1 MLKTHQCKY
10 IFKHC
15 ICWLGLSSRLYNH
28 SCLLVNLVV
37 GVPQQSVGKARLEQ
51 VHREEWRFLNDQIE
65 QDVDRLPV
73 FEVLLDVIIGKP
85 QEAGRGQSEKLLES
99 VLDVLVT
106 AEREENAEQLIHGHG
121 QAVDVVGVT
130 FQLGLNLNLELV
142 IFEQTDVPNS
152 QICLKY
158 CHAFWGDC
166 H

>member
-99 VLDVLVT
+99 VFDVLVT

-121 QAVDVVGVT
+121 QAVDVVGSVVKVWRKGPLST
-130 FQLGLNLNLELV
+130 FRYEQLPCRVEAVFLC
-142 IFEQTDVPNS
+142 S
-152 QICLKY
+152 Y
-158 CHAFWGDC
+158 
-166 H
+166 